1 MKFDQAKYYFQ
12 MTSIRSVKI
21 LFLDLKSGNISA
33 TYIEQV
39 NEGVFRRNT
48 GEEIII
54 IRFIQDNPQRM
65 RLQRQ
70 LYGINSVCFLCS
82 RFFATANLSF
92 FFFSKSLNK
101 PS

>member
-12 MTSIRSVKI
+12 MTSIKSVKI
-21 LFLDLKSGNISA
+21 VFLDLKSGNISA

-54 IRFIQDNPQRM
+54 IVGLFRVTHK
-65 RLQRQ
+65 
-70 LYGINSVCFLCS
+70 G
-82 RFFATANLSF
+82 
-92 FFFSKSLNK
+92 
-101 PS
+101 

>member
-12 MTSIRSVKI
+12 MTSIKIVKI
-21 LFLDLKSGNISA
+21 IFLDLKSGNISA

-54 IRFIQDNPQRM
+54 IVGLF
-65 RLQRQ
+65 RLTHK
-70 LYGINSVCFLCS
+70 G
-82 RFFATANLSF
+82 
-92 FFFSKSLNK
+92 
-101 PS
+101 

>member
-1 MKFDQAKYYFQ
+1 

-48 GEEIII
+48 GEKIII
-54 IRFIQDNPQRM
+54 IRFIQDYPQ
-65 RLQRQ
+65 
-70 LYGINSVCFLCS
+70 G
-82 RFFATANLSF
+82 
-92 FFFSKSLNK
+92 
-101 PS
+101 